1 MNERFGKLVSGKLAV
16 IAGVALALA
25 ASSAHGQGRD
35 YDDAPE
41 YQRAPTQS
49 GNWRYEGS
57 RGGEQRAA
65 QFDDDRRD
73 EPRRDDPRRYET
85 VNRARPAYQQP
96 PRRMP
101 PTERPL
107 RGGDDRRADYDRA
120 PRLPDRYA
128 ARPEPPRTGYR
139 MPRDGRP
146 PMNDRDRSYDRGG
159 DEHADHDHANHD
171 HADHAQRGP
180 RRNDDRV
187 QQVGYQWRASRDEA
201 QRAKL
206 SEAPPYRPGA
216 DSGPNLGV
224 LPQRDLL
231 DDAPRMA
238 SRPRVRTTSTMNRE
252 NANREYELP
261 PGNAPQPQ
269 AEYVPGPGGNTTYY
283 QNGAPA
289 GTYPPQGGGN
299 FAPGTYSDDGFVPG
313 GPDGFGPEG
322 YGDGYDDGYGGGD
335 WYDDGG
341 PVTYDEF
348 GRPLYLTPCP
358 YCGQCCGGISCHH
371 RWLDESS
378 VFAGVHAFK
387 GGLDQ
392 GQNGNFGFQEGVNFA
407 GALWHRYGI
416 GYQVGAQ
423 FVQSDLSGTNIQNA
437 FNNSRQQTFLTVG
450 LYHRPQCGQGWQGG
464 AVYDWLDD
472 RFYTRARFEQIRPE
486 ISYIFAG
493 GNEFGYWGSFG
504 TGSNQTQTVNGVLLS
519 FNSVNMNAF
528 FYRKNFA
535 NGDQFRIWGGFT
547 DNSGGLLGADH
558 RIHMSNNWDLM
569 GGFNYQIPDQGKD
582 GGGPTQESWG
592 IALNLVWY
600 PTRPTCGT
608 HNGPFRSLFS
618 VADNNWLMIRQ
629 K

>member
-1 MNERFGKLVSGKLAV
+1 MARLA
-16 IAGVALALA
+16 
-25 ASSAHGQGRD
+25 
-35 YDDAPE
+35 
-41 YQRAPTQS
+41 RA
-49 GNWRYEGS
+49 
-57 RGGEQRAA
+57 
-65 QFDDDRRD
+65 
-73 EPRRDDPRRYET
+73 
-85 VNRARPAYQQP
+85 
-96 PRRMP
+96 
-101 PTERPL
+101 
-107 RGGDDRRADYDRA
+107 
-120 PRLPDRYA
+120 
-128 ARPEPPRTGYR
+128 
-139 MPRDGRP
+139 
-146 PMNDRDRSYDRGG
+146 
-159 DEHADHDHANHD
+159 
-171 HADHAQRGP
+171 
-180 RRNDDRV
+180 
-187 QQVGYQWRASRDEA
+187 A

-206 SEAPPYRPGA
+206 SEAPVYRPGA
-216 DSGPNLGV
+216 DSGPDLGV
-224 LPQRDLL
+224 LPKRDML

-238 SRPRVRTTSTMNRE
+238 SRPRARTISTMNE
-252 NANREYELP
+252 QYELP
-261 PGNAPQPQ
+261 PGGTPQPQ
-269 AEYVPGPGGNTTYY
+269 AEYVPGPSGNTTYY

-289 GTYPPQGGGN
+289 GMYPQQGNGN
-299 FAPGTYSDDGFVPG
+299 FAQGTYADDGFAPG
-313 GPDGFGPEG
+313 GAGPGGYGPDGYSPDG

-335 WYDDGG
+335 WYDNGG
-341 PVTYDEF
+341 PVTYDEY

-358 YCGQCCGGISCHH
+358 YCGECCGGISCHH

-423 FVQSDLSGTNIQNA
+423 FVQSDLSGTNIANS

-472 RFYTRARFEQIRPE
+472 RFYTRARFEQIRGE

-493 GNEFGYWGSFG
+493 GNEFGYWGAFG

-547 DNSGGLLGADH
+547 DNSGGLFGADH
-558 RIHMSNNWDLM
+558 RIHMSNSWDLM
-569 GGFNYQIPDQGKD
+569 GGFDYQIPSEGKD
-582 GGGPTQESWG
+582 GGGQVQESWG
-592 IALNLVWY
+592 IAMNLVWY
-600 PTRPTCGT
+600 PTRPACGT

-618 VADNNWLMIRQ
+618 VADNNWMMIRQ